1 MREAIKIY
9 SIRTPAATC
18 GQLLAADQCTLPARY
33 CRLSDRGRNW
43 RAPTMQQ
50 GLQKRAVET
59 QAAEFLIV
67 SDMQEAGSLE
77 MTAQAI
83 QPS

>member
-1 MREAIKIY
+1 
-9 SIRTPAATC
+9 
-18 GQLLAADQCTLPARY
+18 
-33 CRLSDRGRNW
+33 
-43 RAPTMQQ
+43 MQQ